1 VRHINIV
8 QYDFGIVF
16 KIQLLDNNKEKINLV
31 NSNVKVLNK
40 YPNGIFNPIT
50 NIAILDSSK
59 GNIEV
64 TLKVADTTLLG
75 DYFIYVGIDSASFNI
90 NAITP
95 ITYTVKTR

>member
-1 VRHINIV
+1 VRNINIV

-16 KIQLLDNNKEKINLV
+16 RIQLLDNNKDKINLV

-40 YPNGIFNPIT
+40 YPNGIFTPIT

-59 GNIEV
+59 GTIEV
-64 TLKVADTTLLG
+64 TLKVEDTTLLG

-90 NAITP
+90 NAIIP
-95 ITYTVKTR
+95 IAYTIKSR